1 MTIPFTDC
9 FFDLD
14 GTLTDSAPGILN
26 GVQLALAHFGLH
38 PPRES
43 LNFFIGPPLLESF
56 ARYFPEEPDKARTAL
71 RIYREYYRERGMFE
85 NSVYPGMAGL
95 LADLKAAGSRVHLAT
110 AKPEPFAR
118 IIVEH
123 FGLLPYFSVL
133 AGAELDG
140 PRHDKTDVLR
150 YALGLAELPSEAR
163 PLMIGDRH
171 HDVEGAHAVGL
182 PCAGVLYGYGSREE
196 LTAAGAEHLCD
207 SVDGLRRLLLPA

>member
-1 MTIPFTDC
+1 MTTPFTDC

-14 GTLTDSAPGILN
+14 GTLTDSASGILN
-26 GVQLALAHFGLH
+26 GVQLALEHFGLR

-43 LNFFIGPPLLESF
+43 LTFFIGPPLLESF
-56 ARYFPEEPDKARTAL
+56 AVYFPGEPDKARTAL
-71 RIYREYYRERGMFE
+71 RIYREYYREQGMFE
-85 NSVYPGMAGL
+85 NSVYPGMADL
-95 LADLKAAGSRVHLAT
+95 LADLTTAGVRVHLAT

-123 FGLLPYFSVL
+123 FGLLPYFTVL

-150 YALGLAELPSEAR
+150 YALRLAELPPEAR

-171 HDVEGAHAVGL
+171 HDVEGAQAVGL

-196 LTAAGAEHLCD
+196 LAGAGAEHLCD

>member
-56 ARYFPEEPDKARTAL
+56 AGYFPGEPDKARTAL

-123 FGLLPYFSVL
+123 FGLL
-133 AGAELDG
+133 
-140 PRHDKTDVLR
+140 
-150 YALGLAELPSEAR
+150 
-163 PLMIGDRH
+163 
-171 HDVEGAHAVGL
+171 
-182 PCAGVLYGYGSREE
+182 
-196 LTAAGAEHLCD
+196 
-207 SVDGLRRLLLPA
+207 

>member
-1 MTIPFTDC
+1 MTARFTDC

-26 GVQLALAHFGLH
+26 GVQRALAHFGLH

-43 LNFFIGPPLLESF
+43 LTSFIGPPLLESF
-56 ARYFPEEPDKARTAL
+56 AGYFPGEPDKARTAL

-85 NSVYPGMAGL
+85 NSVYAGIPEL
-95 LADLKAAGSRVHLAT
+95 LADLTAAGRRVHLAT

-118 IIVEH
+118 VIVEH
-123 FGLLPYFSVL
+123 FGLMPCFSVL

-150 YALGLAELPSEAR
+150 HALRLAALPPEAR
-163 PLMIGDRH
+163 PVMIGDRR
-171 HDVEGAHAVGL
+171 HDVEGAHAVGM

-196 LTAAGAEHLCD
+196 LTAAGAEHVCD
-207 SVDGLRRLLLPA
+207 SQEALRRLLLG